1 MARNKRKGE
10 WIAAVLGVGLILA
23 LFQAGSVLYGKPA
36 VFPPVDEIGRSLLDL
51 LSQGKTYVK
60 IGTTL
65 GHVAEAL
72 AVSCLLGVVVGIA
85 EGLIPYLH
93 SLMRPLHAMLRSTP
107 MIVMVIII
115 MVLSRPQV
123 PLLTGCAV
131 LVPIISEAAYEGCVR
146 IEPELIDV
154 YRLDS
159 SIRPSIIFRVYLPL
173 ISGYMKQAFVNACG
187 MGMKVIVTAEY
198 VVQIRDS
205 LGKTVYDRVYAY
217 EYPELF
223 AYGLIMVLLVLLL
236 TGVPAGIIRITGK
249 KKKSEVTS
257 G

>member
-23 LFQAGSVLYGKPA
+23 LFHAGSVLYGKPA
-36 VFPPVDEIGRSLLDL
+36 VFPPVDEIGRSFLDL
-51 LSQGKTYVK
+51 LSQDKTYTK

-65 GHVAEAL
+65 GHVVQAV
-72 AVSCLLGVVVGIA
+72 AVSCVLGVIIGIA

-93 SLMRPLHAMLRSTP
+93 ALLRPLTAMLRSTP
-107 MIVMVIII
+107 MIVLVIII

-159 SIRPSIIFRVYLPL
+159 SIRASIIFRVYLPL

-198 VVQIRDS
+198 VVQIRNS

-223 AYGLIMVLLVLLL
+223 AYGLIMVLLVMIL
-236 TGVPAGIIRITGK
+236 TGVPAAIIRITNRARK
-249 KKKSEVTS
+249 EEVTS

>member
-1 MARNKRKGE
+1 MAQNKRKGE
-10 WIAAVLGVGLILA
+10 WTAAVLGVGLILA
-23 LFQAGSVLYGKPA
+23 LFQAGSALYGKPA
-36 VFPPVDEIGRSLLDL
+36 VFPPVSEIGRAFLDL
-51 LSQGKTYVK
+51 LSQGKTYAK

-65 GHVAEAL
+65 GHVVQAV
-72 AVSCLLGVVVGIA
+72 AVSCILGVILGIA

-93 SLMRPLHAMLRSTP
+93 ALLRPLNAMLRSTP
-107 MIVMVIII
+107 MIVLVIII

-131 LVPIISEAAYEGCVR
+131 LIPIISEAAYEGCIR

-154 YRLDS
+154 YRLDN
-159 SIRPSIIFRVYLPL
+159 SIRPSIIFCVYLPL

-205 LGKTVYDRVYAY
+205 LGKTVYDEVYAY

-223 AYGLIMVLLVLLL
+223 AYGLIMVLMVLLL
-236 TGVPAGIIRITGK
+236 TPVIIRIAGK
-249 KKKSEVTS
+249 QKKMEVT
-257 G
+257 GG

>member
-1 MARNKRKGE
+1 MTRNKRKGE
-10 WIAAVLGVGLILA
+10 WIAAVLGIGLILA
-23 LFQAGSVLYGKPA
+23 LFQAGSDLYGKPA
-36 VFPPVDEIGRSLLDL
+36 VFPPVDEIGRSFLDL
-51 LSQGKTYVK
+51 LSQDKTYTK

-65 GHVAEAL
+65 GHVVQAV
-72 AVSCLLGVVVGIA
+72 AVSCAFGVILGIA

-93 SLMRPLHAMLRSTP
+93 ALLRPLAAMLRSTP
-107 MIVMVIII
+107 MIVLVIII

-159 SIRPSIIFRVYLPL
+159 SIRPSIIFHVYLPL

-198 VVQIRDS
+198 VVQIRNS

-223 AYGLIMVLLVLLL
+223 AYGLIMVLLVMIL
-236 TGVPAGIIRITGK
+236 TGVPAAVIRITNRVRK
-249 KKKSEVTS
+249 EEVTS

>member
-36 VFPPVDEIGRSLLDL
+36 VFPPVDEIGRSLLNL

-187 MGMKVIVTAEY
+187 MGLKIVVTAEFL
-198 VVQIRDS
+198 VKTAHS
-205 LGKTVYDRVYAY
+205 LGQAVFSRRQSADYA
-217 EYPELF
+217 ELF
-223 AYGLIMVLLVLLL
+223 AYALIMVLMVLAL
-236 TGVPAGIIRITGK
+236 TGIPAAIIRIAGK
-249 KKKSEVTS
+249 VKKEEVTS

>member
-1 MARNKRKGE
+1 MAKNKRKGE

-36 VFPPVDEIGRSLLDL
+36 VFPPVDEIGRSFLDL
-51 LSQGKTYVK
+51 LSQGKTYTK

-65 GHVAEAL
+65 GHVVQAV
-72 AVSCLLGVVVGIA
+72 AVSCVLGVAFGIA

-93 SLMRPLHAMLRSTP
+93 ALLRPLAAMLRSTP
-107 MIVMVIII
+107 MIVLVILI

-198 VVQIRDS
+198 VVQIRNS

-223 AYGLIMVLLVLLL
+223 AYGLIMVLLVMIL
-236 TGVPAGIIRITGK
+236 TVIPSAVIRIKGRPGK
-249 KKKSEVTS
+249 T
-257 G
+257 

>member
-1 MARNKRKGE
+1 MARNKRNGE
-10 WIAAVLGVGLILA
+10 WIAAVLGVGLILG

-36 VFPPVDEIGRSLLDL
+36 VFPPVDEIGRSFVDL
-51 LSQGKTYVK
+51 LSQGKTYAK

-65 GHVAEAL
+65 GHVVQAV
-72 AVSCLLGVVVGIA
+72 AVSCVLGIILGIA

-93 SLMRPLHAMLRSTP
+93 ALLRPLAALLRSTP
-107 MIVMVIII
+107 MIVLVIII

-173 ISGYMKQAFVNACG
+173 ISGYMQQAFVNACG

-236 TGVPAGIIRITGK
+236 TGIPSAVIRLAGRREN
-249 KKKSEVTS
+249 S
-257 G
+257 